1 MSGEFWYT
9 SPMNRIVRT
18 HYPVEK
24 LPEDLRAGLAA
35 GAHVTITIAADDP
48 TSPGKTAYGTF
59 AQMVEARDRLTIH
72 TEGDS
77 VERIRKLR
85 DEWDD

>member
-1 MSGEFWYT
+1 MSGEFWYPP
-9 SPMNRIVRT
+9 PMNRIVRT

-24 LPEDLRAGLAA
+24 LPEDLRAGLTA

-48 TSPGKTAYGTF
+48 TSPANTAHEAF
-59 AQMVEARDRLTIH
+59 NQMVEARDRLTIQS
-72 TEGDS
+72 EGDS
-77 VERIRKLR
+77 AERIRKLR